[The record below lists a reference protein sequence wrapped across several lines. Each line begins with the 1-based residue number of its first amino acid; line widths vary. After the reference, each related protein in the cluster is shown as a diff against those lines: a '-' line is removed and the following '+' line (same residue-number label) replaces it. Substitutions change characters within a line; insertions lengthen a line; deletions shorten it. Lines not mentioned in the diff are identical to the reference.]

1 MALSHI
7 KSNKTVILYPPDGL
21 RLSIC
26 ALHHNVF
33 GPKGLYCQYIAAS
46 VIYAITTEL
55 GKFIYLLPSGSLKV
69 KCPVNTQISLDL
81 PHYHIITWPQL
92 FAQLFCFLK
101 TVGNCY
107 HDLSDSQ
114 C

>member
-1 MALSHI
+1 MVSDSPFVLYIIMYLAQRVSI
-7 KSNKTVILYPPDGL
+7 VSILLLLLFMLLL
-21 RLSIC
+21 R
-26 ALHHNVF
+26 
-33 GPKGLYCQYIAAS
+33 
-46 VIYAITTEL
+46 TEL